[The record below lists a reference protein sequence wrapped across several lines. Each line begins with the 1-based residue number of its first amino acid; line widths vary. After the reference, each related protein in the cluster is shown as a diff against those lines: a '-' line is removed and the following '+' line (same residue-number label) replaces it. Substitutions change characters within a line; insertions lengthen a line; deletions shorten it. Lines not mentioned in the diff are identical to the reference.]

1 MSAGGAGAALV
12 FQQGMLHEGEPV
24 GAVGAAA
31 AGEARRK
38 YLLRADV
45 VYTRVG
51 DGCEWAAA
59 DHAAYELLLQAEQA
73 DQAEIAEQAARV
85 SGDGGNGESLAATG
99 DAVAARL
106 RERAFA
112 ASGRV
117 SSLFGGEV
125 DKARQAAAV
134 WRAR

>member
-1 MSAGGAGAALV
+1 
-12 FQQGMLHEGEPV
+12 MLHEGEPV

-31 AGEARRK
+31 ADEARRK

-59 DHAAYELLLQAEQA
+59 DHAAFELLLQAEQA

-85 SGDGGNGESLAATG
+85 SGDGGDGESLAATENGVNSARIG